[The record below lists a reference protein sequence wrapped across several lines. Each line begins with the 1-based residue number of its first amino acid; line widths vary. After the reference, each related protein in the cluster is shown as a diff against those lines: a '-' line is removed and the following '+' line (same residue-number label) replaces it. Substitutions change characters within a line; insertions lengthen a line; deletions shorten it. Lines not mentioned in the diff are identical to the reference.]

1 MENVTFRHPLP
12 SSNFFTPWKKRLGP
26 GIHQISLELSP
37 GEIVGLIGPNGSGKT
52 TLIRV
57 IAGLYQ
63 EMEGEINLDTTMR
76 RGKIG
81 FMPEQVRWEGKKTV
95 FEQLKE
101 ISHMQNIN
109 TDLNK
114 LVRLVG
120 LKSQSN
126 TMLKNLSQGM
136 RQRLSLACALVGAPD
151 YLVLDEPMNGLDPL
165 AQKAFV
171 NLISQLAEN
180 GMGVLI
186 SSHRVQELKHFC
198 DKVALMHQGQMLA
211 FDTLEAISENLGIET
226 KTVIEG
232 SGEPPENTSPYLE
245 GWRGETEISS
255 EEIIER
261 YASKGLKFIYPSPLD
276 IADLIKAATG
286 LDSEEVS
293 MDITLQSM
301 VPRREIGE
309 DE

>member
-1 MENVTFRHPLP
+1 
-12 SSNFFTPWKKRLGP
+12 
-26 GIHQISLELSP
+26 
-37 GEIVGLIGPNGSGKT
+37 
-52 TLIRV
+52 
-57 IAGLYQ
+57 
-63 EMEGEINLDTTMR
+63 MR

-95 FEQLKE
+95 FEQLEE
-101 ISHMQNIN
+101 ISHMQDIN

-114 LVRLVG
+114 LILLVG

-232 SGEPPENTSPYLE
+232 NGEPPENTTPYLE

-255 EEIIER
+255 KEIIER

-293 MDITLQSM
+293 MNITLQSM

>member
-1 MENVTFRHPLP
+1 
-12 SSNFFTPWKKRLGP
+12 
-26 GIHQISLELSP
+26 
-37 GEIVGLIGPNGSGKT
+37 
-52 TLIRV
+52 
-57 IAGLYQ
+57 
-63 EMEGEINLDTTMR
+63 
-76 RGKIG
+76 
-81 FMPEQVRWEGKKTV
+81 
-95 FEQLKE
+95 
-101 ISHMQNIN
+101 
-109 TDLNK
+109 
-114 LVRLVG
+114 
-120 LKSQSN
+120 
-126 TMLKNLSQGM
+126 
-136 RQRLSLACALVGAPD
+136 
-151 YLVLDEPMNGLDPL
+151 MNGLDPL

-211 FDTLEAISENLGIET
+211 FDTLEAISENLGIEA

-232 SGEPPENTSPYLE
+232 NGEPPENTTPYLE

-255 EEIIER
+255 KEIIET

-293 MDITLQSM
+293 MNITLQSM